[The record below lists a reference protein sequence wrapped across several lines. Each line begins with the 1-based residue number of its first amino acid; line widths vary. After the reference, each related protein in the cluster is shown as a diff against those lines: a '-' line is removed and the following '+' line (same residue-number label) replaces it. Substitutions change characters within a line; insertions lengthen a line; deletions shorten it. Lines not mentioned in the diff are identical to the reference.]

1 MIISLG
7 TSAVPW
13 RIGHI
18 VHIAEKRDWELLMT
32 PEWSEA
38 LCQINR
44 AVLRNCIVNVFV

>member
-18 VHIAEKRDWELLMT
+18 TEKRDWELLMT
-32 PEWSEA
+32 PEWSGA

-44 AVLRNCIVNVFV
+44 VVLRNCIVNVFV

>member
-18 VHIAEKRDWELLMT
+18 VLITEKRDGELLMT
-32 PEWSEA
+32 LEWSGA